1 MNFLPEHSPLE
12 VRDIART
19 LAAKLK
25 GLSKIFNYSNICENV
40 QSGEIIGKLN
50 ILWDILK
57 IEFSIHFK
65 KSNHGSNFVRN
76 QNVSLYV

>member
-1 MNFLPEHSPLE
+1 MSTTTSLAFFIYCPVNFMNFLPEHSPLE

-50 ILWDILK
+50 IL
-57 IEFSIHFK
+57 
-65 KSNHGSNFVRN
+65 
-76 QNVSLYV
+76 